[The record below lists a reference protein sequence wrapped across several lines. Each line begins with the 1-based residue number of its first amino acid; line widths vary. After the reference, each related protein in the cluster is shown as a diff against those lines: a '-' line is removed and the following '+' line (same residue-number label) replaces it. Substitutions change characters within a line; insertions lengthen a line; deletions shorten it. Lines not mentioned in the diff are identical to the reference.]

1 MSTAQPATGVA
12 VDAESAPPRRL
23 LARVLSGVLVGLLVA
38 WVLAAVAVAALAVR
52 VDGSSMRPTLADG
65 QRLLTVPGSDGT
77 DVHRLDVVLLKRP
90 GRDEVIVKRVIGL
103 PGDRVEISSTP
114 QDPFAVLVQPG
125 GSGPWFRVGLPAWT
139 AQAHRTVSCCTPDGT
154 RTAGPAAQ
162 TVPPGRLFFLGD
174 NPDGSEDSRAF
185 GWGDLATVSGR
196 VGLRVWPPAAFG
208 GLDAAPTLTEVPAPT
223 D

>member
-1 MSTAQPATGVA
+1 MPTAQPATDVA
-12 VDAESAPPRRL
+12 VGAEPARPRGRT
-23 LARVLSGVLVGLLVA
+23 ARVLSGLLAGLLVLC
-38 WVLAAVAVAALAVR
+38 VLAAVAVAALAVR

-65 QRLLTVPGSDGT
+65 QRLLTVPGTDGAS
-77 DVHRLDVVLLKRP
+77 VRRLDVVLLKRP

-103 PGDRVEISSTP
+103 PGDRVEIVSTP
-114 QDPFAVLVQPG
+114 QEPFAVLVQPG
-125 GSGPWFRVGLPAWT
+125 GSGPWFRADLPAWRD
-139 AQAHRTVSCCTPDGT
+139 QAHRTVSCCTPEGG
-154 RTAGPAAQ
+154 RTAAPTAQ

-208 GLDAAPTLTEVPAPT
+208 TVDAAPTLTEVPAPT
-223 D
+223 G